1 MGQESSW
8 RAVCRHKLVPVER
21 SPFLLA
27 FHIVGRDC
35 RADSD
40 NIVAGTRK
48 FVLDGLIEAGI
59 IRNDGWDEIELPFID

>member
-8 RAVCRHKLVPVER
+8 RAVCRQKLVPVER
-21 SPFLLA
+21 YQVRLA
-27 FHIVGRDC
+27 FHIVRRDC